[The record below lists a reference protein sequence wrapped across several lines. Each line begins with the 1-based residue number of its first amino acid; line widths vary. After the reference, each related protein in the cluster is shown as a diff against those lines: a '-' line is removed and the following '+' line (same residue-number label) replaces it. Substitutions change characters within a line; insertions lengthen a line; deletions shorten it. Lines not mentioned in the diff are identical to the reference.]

1 MSAIAMPS
9 RRPHSNARRG
19 RHWLPAVALT
29 GLAGCT
35 TPQFMV
41 SERHGAPTVLDI
53 VARIRC
59 ELADLVR
66 ADSGFGDH
74 RKRLIAGNYQV
85 AVAISL
91 LVTETGELA
100 PSFNF
105 PIPPQ
110 FSFNVGARL
119 ARTRD
124 QNYLQNLYFSMV
136 DIENL
141 VNTAPDAVR
150 CPGDNGNLSGDLGIR
165 QTAMMALQAPG
176 GYTAPLISGISGEF
190 GGYASFVLVRNVN
203 AVGPNWTLTHFR
215 GPGNMGTLGRTDT
228 NRVTFAFAAKAATTP
243 RVRSAEV
250 APSARA
256 REILNQL
263 LLNQLTLPSAR

>member
-1 MSAIAMPS
+1 MISCTASSPRS
-9 RRPHSNARRG
+9 TSYKRSFL
-19 RHWLPAVALT
+19 HWVHVVTLVGLT
-29 GLAGCT
+29 GCA

-41 SERHGAPTVLDI
+41 SERNGAPTVLDI

-66 ADSGFGDH
+66 TGSGFDDH
-74 RKRLIAGNYQV
+74 RRRLIAGNYHV

-91 LVTETGELA
+91 LVAETGELA
-100 PSFNF
+100 PTLNF
-105 PIPPQ
+105 PVPPQ

-136 DIENL
+136 DIDNL
-141 VNTAPDAVR
+141 VKTAPETLS
-150 CPGDNGNLSGDLGIR
+150 CPRDNGDLSGDLGIR

-176 GYTAPLISGISGEF
+176 GYTAPLIAGIPGEF
-190 GGYASFVLVRNVN
+190 GGYVSFVLVRNVN
-203 AVGPNWTLTHFR
+203 AVGPTWTLTHFR
-215 GPGNMGTLGRTDT
+215 GPGNMGSLGRSDT
-228 NRVTFAFAAKAATTP
+228 NRVTFAFAAKAGTAP
-243 RVRSAEV
+243 RTRSEAA
-250 APSARA
+250 APSSRA

-263 LLNQLTLPSAR
+263 LLNQLTLPSSR